1 MRGNRVKQ
9 LREALRQAN
18 IMIGIGTSEGITL
31 KRIKRNHRGS
41 RKTFTK
47 PATATGYFCCRPA
60 AQHRKAAI
68 AAKYERMVE
77 NDI

>member
-1 MRGNRVKQ
+1 MRGKRVHWLRNVVRYSNLLKPESAPDVTLTQ
-9 LREALRQAN
+9 L
-18 IMIGIGTSEGITL
+18 
-31 KRIKRNHRGS
+31 KRNHQGS

>member
-1 MRGNRVKQ
+1 MRGKRVKQ
-9 LREALRQAN
+9 LREAVWQAN
-18 IMIGIGTSEGITL
+18 VLSGKPFEL
-31 KRIKRNHRGS
+31 KKTKRNHQGS

>member
-1 MRGNRVKQ
+1 MRGKRVKQ
-9 LREALRQAN
+9 LRTARYMAI
-18 IMIGIGTSEGITL
+18 IMGGPDAPDVSL
-31 KRIKRNHRGS
+31 KHIKRNHQGS